1 MNNQK
6 KRQVGQYRNRMII
19 VFSIYTLLVLTSK
32 YLDSQYDLSLI
43 QRILL
48 SVLPVVPAA
57 TSIFVMINFVRTM
70 DEVWQRIIS
79 ESTLISAGV
88 VGVVTFTLGFLEGV
102 IELPDGILIF
112 VLPAMFM
119 VYGVALPLVRM
130 RYT

>member
-1 MNNQK
+1 
-6 KRQVGQYRNRMII
+6 MII